1 MMQETVL
8 RVFVVALGLLLCP
21 RDPGV
26 EEWDEQ
32 QNQIDQNPIE
42 KDKLSESDVIV
53 PEEPKEGADHIFPA
67 SVAKSATNLQDSN
80 SKPKTEEKEKY
91 ILFNSSSK
99 EPASLRGGNKKPEE
113 MEEQKSPFPHVQTKT
128 AETETAERALAEW
141 ERDYLWFMWNTFS
154 IISMIN
160 FIRKYVRR
168 NFQVDRGVT
177 RTFPAVCRVA
187 QVLLPD
193 VATLQQFY
201 VKCVQISSEKKWR
214 ESEFLEG
221 FASDLLD
228 AMRSVCD
235 DKGGMVIKDFQVVNP
250 CDVVIHFTPPEPYR
264 FQCWLGNNRASDLLS
279 DLQVCGQ
286 IKLVEE
292 KKIQNSCPCQSSDVD
307 EDMVCLLHCEGE
319 KVKTKVVD
327 VSGGL
332 CSKNSPFLS
341 KAKVSRWFQNT
352 IKQAWA
358 QISHKYEFE
367 LNTRYMEAPGS
378 LVIRFRSGK
387 KILFNMN
394 PVIKF
399 NTSAHFSI
407 NPSFSN
413 LDTFWTLSLINY
425 EDHLLEYLSKLLPE
439 NSCHN
444 QTLEIAC
451 FLHKKQTGLSGGTG
465 LKESH
470 FKMALMHLLLT
481 KKSSQ
486 WNPNLAACRL
496 QDLLEF
502 IEKSLEKKLLTHVLI
517 GNTLAKV
524 IDLPREFTRA
534 KPVNLFHPFVVHNC
548 LHKNAV
554 HHFQEML
561 RNTHMLIH
569 DYVAQHADNTSF
581 PI

>member
-32 QNQIDQNPIE
+32 QHPFDQRPTE
-42 KDKLSESDVIV
+42 KYHLSESDVIV
-53 PEEPKEGADHIFPA
+53 PEEPGEGADRILPA
-67 SVAKSATNLQDSN
+67 SVAKSATDLQEDYI
-80 SKPKTEEKEKY
+80 SKAKPEENGTN
-91 ILFNSSSK
+91 ILKNSSSK
-99 EPASLRGGNKKPEE
+99 EPGNLQGGNKKPEE
-113 MEEQKSPFPHVQTKT
+113 MEEQKSPFPRVQTKA
-128 AETETAERALAEW
+128 AETVGW
-141 ERDYLWFMWNTFS
+141 ERDYVWFIWNTFS
-154 IISMIN
+154 IISMMN

-168 NFQVDRGVT
+168 NFRVDQGIT
-177 RTFPAVCRVA
+177 RTFPAEPRVA
-187 QVLLPD
+187 EVLLPD
-193 VATLQQFY
+193 VATMHHFY
-201 VKCVQISSEKKWR
+201 AKCVQISSEKWR
-214 ESEFLEG
+214 DGEFLEG
-221 FASDLLD
+221 FANDLLD

-235 DKGGMVIKDFQVVNP
+235 DVGSVVIEDFQVVNP
-250 CDVVIHFTPPEPYR
+250 GDVVVHLTPPEPYR
-264 FQCWLGNNRASDLLS
+264 FQCRLGNDRASDPLS
-279 DLQVCGQ
+279 DMRVCGQ

-292 KKIQNSCPCQSSDVD
+292 KKIQNGCPCQSSDVD

-319 KVKTKVVD
+319 KVKTKTVD
-327 VSGGL
+327 VSDGL

-367 LNTRYMEAPGS
+367 LNIRYMEAPGS

-399 NTSAHFSI
+399 NADAHFSI
-407 NPSFSN
+407 NPWSSSN
-413 LDTFWTLSLINY
+413 SDIFWPLSLTNY
-425 EDHLLEYLSKLLPE
+425 EDRFLEHLSKLLPE

-451 FLHKKQTGLSGGTG
+451 FLHRRQRALSGGTG

-486 WNPNLAACRL
+486 WNPDCVARRL

-517 GNTLAKV
+517 GNPLAEV
-524 IDLPREFTRA
+524 IKLPREVTRA
-534 KPVNLFHPFVVHNC
+534 KPVNLFHPFVVHSC
-548 LHKNAV
+548 IYRNAV

-569 DYVAQHADNTSF
+569 EYVAQHTNDTGF
-581 PI
+581 PV